1 MTEGVQVR
9 VRVRLEFK
17 ISPIKRVV
25 GRHLL
30 TLNLKNAGK
39 RILKDM
45 VVRLHSLDSIFSV
58 VGFGCFVHALM
69 PSAEKSVDFRVFGS
83 SEAQV
88 YFSVRGYAS
97 GDQYFSMESP
107 IMEIPIKDAAE
118 HDMLT

>member
-1 MTEGVQVR
+1 MFC
-9 VRVRLEFK
+9 L
-17 ISPIKRVV
+17 
-25 GRHLL
+25 
-30 TLNLKNAGK
+30 
-39 RILKDM
+39 
-45 VVRLHSLDSIFSV
+45 
-58 VGFGCFVHALM
+58 CFD
-69 PSAEKSVDFRVFGS
+69 AEKSVDFRVFGS